1 MSCEGKCGG
10 VEDWDVTVGACPAW
24 AVFGTLG
31 WAKGEGRK
39 DSAFGAGR
47 IALIDSKLP
56 EVVLF
61 EDPLFFF
68 AKVFS
73 AALFN
78 LRWFETFMVW

>member
-31 WAKGEGRK
+31 WAKGGGGK

-47 IALIDSKLP
+47 IALTDSKLP
-56 EVVLF
+56 GVVLF
-61 EDPLFFF
+61 EDPLIFV
-68 AKVFS
+68 AEVFS
-73 AALFN
+73 ETLFN
-78 LRWFETFMVW
+78 LRWFETFMEW